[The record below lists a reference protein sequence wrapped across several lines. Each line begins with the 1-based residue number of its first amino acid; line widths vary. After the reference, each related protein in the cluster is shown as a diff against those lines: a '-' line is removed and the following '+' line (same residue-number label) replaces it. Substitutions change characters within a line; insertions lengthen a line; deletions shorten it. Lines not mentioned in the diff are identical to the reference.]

1 MCGKGLVGRSAHRNG
16 HRHKYYSCS
25 SRANHRGCKLPFIRA
40 DIVEVLVLEE
50 IQAIFRK
57 PVLLQRI
64 WDLVNKQLQADR
76 PSILTELDKVRED
89 IIKAKFGLERYFGAY
104 ESGVI
109 NDETIQARVAEL
121 NLRVQQLEDE
131 KVILRIN

>member
-1 MCGKGLVGRSAHRNG
+1 
-16 HRHKYYSCS
+16 
-25 SRANHRGCKLPFIRA
+25 LPFIRA